1 MYREQY
7 GEYKGWHLQTFLLS
21 NEAHTVIK
29 SSALEIKLNTVPGCL
44 ISFNCELT

>member
-1 MYREQY
+1 MAS
-7 GEYKGWHLQTFLLS
+7 S
-21 NEAHTVIK
+21 NVSVCASSEAHTVIK